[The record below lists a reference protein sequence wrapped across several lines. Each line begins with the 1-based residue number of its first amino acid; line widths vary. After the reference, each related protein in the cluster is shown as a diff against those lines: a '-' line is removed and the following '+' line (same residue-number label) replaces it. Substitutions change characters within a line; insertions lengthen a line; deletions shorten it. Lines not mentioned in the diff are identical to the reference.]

1 MVHLA
6 NTDSGSGSEYFAR
19 WIAACVSEPPPAKS
33 SLGTVVLVCV
43 VAAVVILV
51 VVAGVIVKRRRAQ
64 SSGGDGLGGLD
75 QPILDDAIDD
85 KSDMRTSW

>member
-6 NTDSGSGSEYFAR
+6 NTGSGSGSEYFAR
-19 WIAACVSEPPPAKS
+19 WVAACVAEPPPAKS
-33 SLGTVVLVCV
+33 SIGTVILVCLV
-43 VAAVVILV
+43 VAVVIV
-51 VVAGVIVKRRRAQ
+51 AIVAGVIVKRRRARGG
-64 SSGGDGLGGLD
+64 GGDGLGGLD